1 MQKKLFSIIFGV
13 IFALV
18 FFINAFLIL
27 SEEEFFIGQDF
38 SWFLSCVLAEFFLVF
53 LCSFFLAR
61 FLSYIFLKPL
71 EKIDFE
77 NLEHI
82 PYPELKKMLEKIKL
96 ENKAFKIQFKHL
108 KRKKQELQ
116 SLTQN
121 MNDGLIFISRTGE
134 ILSENLSA
142 EKYFANLNLIHN
154 ILELKNSQF
163 LELVLK
169 YLKEFKKGKLKS
181 EIREN
186 FTFHYPNNL
195 ECELVFS
202 PIFSQKKKF
211 KGMLIVLCDIT
222 ELKRLQNLR
231 KEFSANV
238 THELKTPLTSIMA
251 SSEMIKNKLVAPQD
265 LPNFVDKIHLESK
278 RLLDMIN
285 EILKISFLDE
295 TQTLPFHRVNLKEVV
310 ERAYKRLE
318 LLANQHTIRF
328 ELDLED
334 AYILGIDEL
343 LENLVFNLCDNGI
356 KYNHKGGFVKVR
368 LKKLNNFVELS
379 IKDNGIGIPKE
390 FQERVFER
398 FFCVDKSRSKKIG
411 GSGLGLSI
419 VKSVLKLHKA
429 SIELKSELGK
439 GSEFKMRFMRNLQK
453 D

>member
-439 GSEFKMRFMRNLQK
+439 GCEFKMRFMQNLQK

>member
-1 MQKKLFSIIFGV
+1 MQKKLFFIIFSV

-38 SWFLSCVLAEFFLVF
+38 SWLLSCFLAEFFLVF

-379 IKDNGIGIPKE
+379 IRDNGIGIPKE

-439 GSEFKMRFMRNLQK
+439 GCEFKMRFMQNLQK
-453 D
+453 S

>member
-1 MQKKLFSIIFGV
+1 MQKKLFSIIFSV

-27 SEEEFFIGQDF
+27 SEEEFFIGKDF
-38 SWFLSCVLAEFFLVF
+38 SWLLSCVLAEFFLVF

-96 ENKAFKIQFKHL
+96 ENKAVKIQFKHL

-429 SIELKSELGK
+429 NIELKSELGK
-439 GSEFKMRFMRNLQK
+439 GCEFKMRFMQNLQK

>member
-368 LKKLNNFVELS
+368 LKKLSNFVELS

>member
-1 MQKKLFSIIFGV
+1 MQKKLFFIIFSV

-368 LKKLNNFVELS
+368 LKKLSNFVELS